1 VAAFLAAVGP
11 VYARLANDAGAMA
24 VIKKIRT
31 FSEAFAPKP
40 MAVCGPERGASH

>member
-31 FSEAFAPKP
+31 CEAFAPKP